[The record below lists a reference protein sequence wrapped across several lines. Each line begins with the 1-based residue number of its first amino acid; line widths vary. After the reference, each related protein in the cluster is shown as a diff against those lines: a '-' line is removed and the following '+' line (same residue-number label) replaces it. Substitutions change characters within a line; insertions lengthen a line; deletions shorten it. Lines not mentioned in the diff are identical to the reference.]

1 MNEKNTSKAWLIT
14 TIIIIALVVIVI
26 IPTMFRAMSL
36 IESEETEISE
46 TETIETET
54 KEIETNA
61 TSTKETVTNTTKTNT
76 TNKSKITVLICATVV
91 VVVGMI
97 CSIALISSC
106 LKHHKKEKDCS
117 DKMLDL
123 FREIYGYP
131 EPKKYKATVQDQN
144 GKTIYSI
151 ELEKIK

>member
-1 MNEKNTSKAWLIT
+1 MDKNNTSKAWMIT
-14 TIIIIALVVIVI
+14 TIIIIAFVVIAI
-26 IPTMFRAMSL
+26 IPTMFRAMAL

-46 TETIETET
+46 TETSEMET

-76 TNKSKITVLICATVV
+76 TNKSKTTVLICATFVV
-91 VVVGMI
+91 IVCVI
-97 CSIALISSC
+97 CGVALISSC
-106 LKHHKKEKDCS
+106 LKHHKNEKDCS

-131 EPKKYKATVQDQN
+131 ETKKYKATVQDQN
-144 GKTIYSI
+144 GETIYSI